1 MASAES
7 LNWDQHSM
15 KEGHARSLFHGDKDR
30 QGIVIRALGGARMIG
45 HKSSKH
51 IKIYIEG
58 DGLVTTASSGGGG
71 RGAENF
77 ESQLRRA
84 HRSVGMDFPRHG
96 ESTKAFQKRMERKQG
111 NVDEQQ

>member
-1 MASAES
+1 MASADS

-15 KEGHARSLFHGDKDR
+15 KEGHVRSLFKSDKDR
-30 QGIVIRALGGARMIG
+30 QAIVIRALAGARMIG
-45 HKSSKH
+45 SGGGSKH
-51 IKIYIEG
+51 VKIFIEG
-58 DGLVTTASSGGGG
+58 DGLVTTASTGGGG

-96 ESTKAFQKRMERKQG
+96 ENPKAFQRRMERKKG
-111 NVDEQQ
+111 NVNE